1 MLFVFLFSLWI
12 TCGGWFRK
20 DNIFC
25 IQLYY
30 SVISMPANLPAEAQQ
45 KYREASMARKPE
57 EKIRLLQ
64 EFMTMFPKHK
74 GTENLRA
81 QVKRKI
87 SRLKKEIQEKKQKK
101 SGSGGPK
108 VFIEKEGDAQVVLL
122 GPTNVGRSSLLSLL
136 TNAKVMVSSYPCTTT
151 EPTPGM
157 FNHQDLQLQMVETP
171 AVMEGSSEG
180 GAWGL
185 QTLTS
190 ARNADGIVL
199 MVDLSQNP
207 VEQFRL
213 VSKELE
219 KAKIVLH
226 KPKARISIER
236 KHMGAKLK
244 FIVLGRLVD
253 CSVRDLTRLLKNYG
267 IRDATIKIWGEAT
280 FDDVEEAI
288 FEGKVYR
295 PAVVVANKAD
305 SPNAA
310 EKLEQL
316 KEAVGDDMKILVVSC
331 ATKEGLEE
339 LGSEI
344 FGMLDIMRVYTKEP
358 NKKGASLR
366 PFTIKTEST
375 VFDLAKRIHSDFY
388 NQFSYAKVWSK
399 RLRFS
404 PQKVGGTFMLQDG
417 DTVELHMK

>member
-1 MLFVFLFSLWI
+1 
-12 TCGGWFRK
+12 
-20 DNIFC
+20 
-25 IQLYY
+25 
-30 SVISMPANLPAEAQQ
+30 MPANLPAEAKN
-45 KYREASMARKPE
+45 KYREASLARNPQ

-64 EFMTMFPKHK
+64 EFMGMFPKHK

-87 SRLKKEIQEKKQKK
+87 SLLKQEIEDKKQKRT
-101 SGSGGPK
+101 GIATGPK
-108 VFIEKEGDAQVVLL
+108 VFVEKEGDAQIVIL
-122 GPTNVGRSSLLSLL
+122 GPTNVGRSSLLSTL
-136 TNAKVMVSSYPCTTT
+136 TNSKVAVLNYPYTTT

-157 FNHQDLQLQMVETP
+157 FNYQDLQLQMVETP
-171 AVMEGSSEG
+171 ALMKGSSEG

-190 ARNADGIVL
+190 ARNADGLIL

-207 VEQFRL
+207 IEQFTL
-213 VSKELE
+213 ITKELE
-219 KAKIVLH
+219 KSKILTK
-226 KPKARISIER
+226 KPKARIEIE
-236 KHMGAKLK
+236 KKYMGAKLK
-244 FIVLGRLVD
+244 FIVLGKLVD
-253 CSVRDLTRLLKNYG
+253 CTVKDLIRLMKSYG

-295 PAVVVANKAD
+295 PAIILANKMD
-305 SPNAA
+305 HPMAA
-310 EKLEQL
+310 ERLKQL
-316 KEAVGDDMKILVVSC
+316 KKFVGNKMKIIPVSC
-331 ATKEGLEE
+331 TAKKGIEQ

-344 FGMLDIMRVYTKEP
+344 FGMLDIIRVYTKEP
-358 NKKGASLR
+358 NKKDASMR
-366 PFTIKTEST
+366 PFTIKMGST

-388 NQFSYAKVWSK
+388 EQFSYAKIWSK

-404 PQKVGGTFMLQDG
+404 PQRVGGTFELQDG